1 MTQNLALFV
10 VTDANVGGSTM
21 VTVRFAAALHSVPSP
36 SWRLEVL
43 TPPEGRVADL
53 FRQEGVRVHP
63 LRLSPAAQARLR
75 AGRHRNALDALAST
89 AFQTAVLA
97 RRLRPDVIQVSDEA
111 SLIPAAAAARLTGT
125 RLLWYVHNFRGHRFD
140 PLVVRLPHHLA
151 LLTPRMRKRFE
162 RVRRKPEAS
171 IVPYAIDVTRF
182 RPAPDKAAA
191 RTALGLPAQR
201 PLIGYVGNLQARKR
215 PEWAVRIAAELAEG
229 SDTDPLVL
237 MAGGDMDD
245 GSYRKR
251 LLDEAQAT
259 GAPVRLLGPRDD
271 IDALM
276 PTFDVL
282 ILPSDVDGEV
292 LPLVMGEAAA
302 CRVPVV
308 ATDVGAVTD
317 LIEDQVTGLVVAHD
331 DFPGFRRAV
340 ARMLSEPD
348 TTARLVEAAYQRVRS
363 RHAPERHIAAMLDA
377 YDATALRLPPAPAT
391 A

>member
-1 MTQNLALFV
+1 MTQRLALFV
-10 VTDANVGGSTM
+10 VTEANVGGSTM
-21 VTVRFAAALHSVPSP
+21 VTARFAAALHSVPSP

-53 FRQEGVRVHP
+53 FRQEGIRVHP

-75 AGRHRNALDALAST
+75 AGRHRYAVDALAST

-111 SLIPAAAAARLTGT
+111 SLIPAAAAARLTGK

-151 LLTPRMRKRFE
+151 LPTPRIRERFE
-162 RVRRKPEAS
+162 RIRRKPEAS
-171 IVPYAIDVTRF
+171 IVPYSIDVTRF

-191 RTALGLPAQR
+191 RRALGLPTQR
-201 PLIGYVGNLQARKR
+201 PLIGYVGNLMARKR

-229 SDTDPLVL
+229 SETDPLVL

-251 LLDEAQAT
+251 LLDEVQAT

-282 ILPSDVDGEV
+282 ILSSDVDGEV
-292 LPLVMGEAAA
+292 QPLVMAEAAA

-317 LIEDQVTGLVVAHD
+317 LIEDQVTGLLVAHD

-340 ARMLSEPD
+340 ARILSEPD
-348 TTARLVEAAYQRVRS
+348 TTARLVEAAYLRVRS
-363 RHAPERHIAAMLDA
+363 QHAPERHIAAMLAA
-377 YDATALRLPPAPAT
+377 YDATARRLPPAPAT